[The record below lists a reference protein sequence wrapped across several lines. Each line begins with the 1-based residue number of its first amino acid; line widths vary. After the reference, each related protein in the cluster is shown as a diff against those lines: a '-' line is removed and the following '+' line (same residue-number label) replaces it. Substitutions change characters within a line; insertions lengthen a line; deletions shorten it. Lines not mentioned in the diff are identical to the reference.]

1 MTIDVLSRT
10 DSFRFRV
17 LEYKKEMIRILHFSR
32 QKNYDII
39 SSILLRKGSV
49 LGMQL
54 RGGALE
60 ISLIVPFFFLNVM
73 NIFIMNLQ
81 KLGY

>member
-17 LEYKKEMIRILHFSR
+17 LVSLWEDVKAAVTKKEMSRILHFSR

-39 SSILLRKGSV
+39 SSILLGEGLIWGLFGVRYAD
-49 LGMQL
+49 
-54 RGGALE
+54 GGGGGHLK
-60 ISLIVPFFFLNVM
+60 FR
-73 NIFIMNLQ
+73 
-81 KLGY
+81 